1 MMRVLTLNQLIE
13 YVYGFKFKH
22 FCVLLGC
29 RFLPQL
35 ARAALTKALTDA
47 SIHPPK
53 EKALQR
59 VELVKCELKLGYLV
73 PCLQKLLWFVL
84 LNLVVQ
90 QQTKPVVNPGI

>member
-1 MMRVLTLNQLIE
+1 MICILTLNQLIE
-13 YVYGFKFKH
+13 YMYGFKR

-35 ARAALTKALTDA
+35 ARAALTKALADA

-59 VELVKCELKLGYLV
+59 MELVKCELKLGYLV
-73 PCLQKLLWFVL
+73 PCLQKSLWFVL
-84 LNLVVQ
+84 LN
-90 QQTKPVVNPGI
+90 